1 MRRLQLTFALL
12 ALPLAGCTRW
22 DVFGVGDRDFEGY
35 YAYAGTVDGIVGDA
49 VIGSFTVT
57 QQRGG
62 RASVAIDWEYLERGQ
77 TVIQI
82 TTDQPADARLSGD
95 GRITFDF
102 EGDLYLG
109 DDVVRFRLEHDG
121 RLRGNTMTG
130 FWRLST
136 DLPTDDGGSFTAS
149 R

>member
-22 DVFGVGDRDFEGY
+22 DVFGVDRDFEGY
-35 YAYAGTVDGIVGDA
+35 YSYAGTVDGIVGDA

-57 QQRGG
+57 RQRAG
-62 RASVAIDWEYLERGQ
+62 RASVAIDWEYLERG
-77 TVIQI
+77 TSVIQI
-82 TTDQPADARLSGD
+82 TTNQPADARLSSD

-109 DDVVRFRLEHDG
+109 NDVVRFRLEHDG
-121 RLRGNTMTG
+121 RLRGGTMTG
-130 FWRLST
+130 FWRLTT
-136 DLPTDDGGSFTAS
+136 DLPTDDGGSFTAQ